1 MDRLEAMSILL
12 HAVEDGSLS
21 RASRNLGLPLATVSR
36 KVSEFEAYLN
46 TTLFTRSAKGLM
58 PTPAGLSF
66 ITAAKAI
73 LELVNE
79 AERTASGE
87 YTAPKGDLAVTAP
100 TMFGRLH
107 VLPVLKEFL
116 SAYPEVDVGLV
127 LTDRVAH
134 FVDDQVDVALR
145 IGNLPDSALTATR
158 LGSVRRVVCASPAY
172 FAQHGSPVTPDDL
185 QYCSTI
191 TFENVSAPGV
201 WRFYCG
207 STQLDAVLRS
217 RLSVNTTDAAVDAAI
232 CGMGLA
238 RANSYQVVDHVRR
251 GALALTLEAFEPPA
265 RPVSLIYNS
274 HARLPLK
281 LRAFIDFVTPRL
293 RARLKAAAL

>member
-1 MDRLEAMSILL
+1 
-12 HAVEDGSLS
+12 V
-21 RASRNLGLPLATVSR
+21 
-36 KVSEFEAYLN
+36 
-46 TTLFTRSAKGLM
+46 TT
-58 PTPAGLSF
+58 
-66 ITAAKAI
+66 
-73 LELVNE
+73 
-79 AERTASGE
+79 
-87 YTAPKGDLAVTAP
+87 P

-127 LTDRVAH
+127 LTDRIAH

-172 FAQHGSPVTPDDL
+172 FAQHGSLVTPDDL
-185 QYCSTI
+185 QYRPAI
-191 TFENVSAPGV
+191 TFESVSAPGV
-201 WRFYCG
+201 WRFYSG
-207 STQLDAVLRS
+207 SNQLDAVLRS

-232 CGMGLA
+232 AGMGLA

-251 GALALTLEAFEPPA
+251 GALALTLEAFEPPP
-265 RPVSLIYNS
+265 RPVNLIYNS

>member
-21 RASRNLGLPLATVSR
+21 KASRNLGLPLATVSR
-36 KVSEFEAYLN
+36 KVSELEAYLN

-127 LTDRVAH
+127 LTDRIAH

-145 IGNLPDSALTATR
+145 IGNLPDSALTATG

-172 FAQHGSPVTPDDL
+172 FAQHGSPLTPDDL
-185 QYCSTI
+185 RHRPAI
-191 TFENVSAPGV
+191 TFESVSAPGV
-201 WRFYCG
+201 WRFYSG
-207 STQLDAVLRS
+207 SNQLDAVLRS

-232 CGMGLA
+232 AGMGLA

-251 GALALTLEAFEPPA
+251 GALAL
-265 RPVSLIYNS
+265 S
-274 HARLPLK
+274 
-281 LRAFIDFVTPRL
+281 
-293 RARLKAAAL
+293 

>member
-21 RASRNLGLPLATVSR
+21 KASRNLGLPLATVSR
-36 KVSEFEAYLN
+36 KVSELEAYLN

-73 LELVNE
+73 LEQVNE

-127 LTDRVAH
+127 LTDRIAH

-172 FAQHGSPVTPDDL
+172 FAQHGSPLTPDDL
-185 QYCSTI
+185 QHRPAI
-191 TFENVSAPGV
+191 TFESVSAPGV
-201 WRFYCG
+201 WHFYSG
-207 STQLDAVLRS
+207 SNQLDAVLRS

-232 CGMGLA
+232 AGMGLA

-251 GALALTLEAFEPPA
+251 GVLALTLEAFEPPA

>member
-1 MDRLEAMSILL
+1 MDRVEAMSIVL
-12 HAVEDGSLS
+12 HAVEAGSLS
-21 RASRNLGLPLATVSR
+21 KASRNLGLPLATVSR
-36 KVSEFEAYLN
+36 KISELEAHLN

-58 PTPAGLSF
+58 PTPAGHSF
-66 ITAAKAI
+66 ITAARAI

-87 YTAPKGDLAVTAP
+87 YTAPKGDLAVSAP

-107 VLPVLKEFL
+107 VLPVLKDFL
-116 SAYPEVDVGLV
+116 NAYPEVDIGLV
-127 LTDRVAH
+127 LTDRIAH

-145 IGNLPDSALTATR
+145 IGHLPDSALTAIR

-172 FAQHGSPVTPDDL
+172 FAQHGAPVTPDDL
-185 QYCSTI
+185 QYRPAI

-201 WRFYCG
+201 WHFYSG
-207 STQLDAVLRS
+207 GIQFDTALRS
-217 RLSVNTTDAAVDAAI
+217 RLSVNTTDAAIDAAI
-232 CGMGLA
+232 AGMGLA
-238 RANSYQVVDHVRR
+238 RANSYQIVDHVRR
-251 GALALTLEAFEPPA
+251 GALVLTLEAFEPPS

-293 RARLKAAAL
+293 RARLKDATL